1 MGFFCCW
8 SKALPSFKFST
19 FNCTIFWGQRL
30 VFSIM
35 QVSLY
40 GALYVGHLLNRWGDL
55 FVLKMYLNANN
66 VLNYSNIIYIYLYDK
81 II

>member
-1 MGFFCCW
+1 MVFFVVGVKHCLVL
-8 SKALPSFKFST
+8 SSQLLIAQY
-19 FNCTIFWGQRL
+19 FWGQRL

-55 FVLKMYLNANN
+55 FVLKM
-66 VLNYSNIIYIYLYDK
+66 IHECT
-81 II
+81 